1 MLLLT
6 KELLQKLPS
15 TDEAS
20 AMKDPTV
27 WVKFF
32 FPDAGWTWFVC
43 GYDPETDLC
52 WGLVDGYEIELG
64 DFSLM
69 ELRQIR
75 GHIGCTLERDL
86 YFDPR
91 PMSQLAKELRRQ
103 YPGRTIWG
111 WSD

>member
-1 MLLLT
+1 MQLLT
-6 KELLQKLPS
+6 KKLLQKLPS

-20 AMKDPTV
+20 AMDDPTV

-43 GYDPETDLC
+43 GYGPEDELC
-52 WGLVDGYEIELG
+52 WGLVDGHEIELG
-64 DFSLM
+64 DFSLR

-75 GHIGCTLERDL
+75 GNLGCKLERDL

-91 PMSQLAKELRRQ
+91 PMSQLAQELRQR
-103 YPGRTIWG
+103 YPDRTIWG
-111 WSD
+111 WSR